1 MGCNGSLK
9 EKEEKSSIAFR
20 VAKQGQ
26 AQSGSIAKTIRDLC
40 LSVIETIIVAVLQ
53 LDNML
58 GFGDE

>member
-1 MGCNGSLK
+1 M
-9 EKEEKSSIAFR
+9 
-20 VAKQGQ
+20 AKQGQ